1 MTKRKSYDKEFKL
14 EAVQL
19 VESGKKVAEVAREL
33 DLAEQTLH
41 NWVKKFSKDGEA
53 AFVGSGNL
61 KPEDKENKELEKRI
75 RDLEEENAILKKANG
90 HLCKRPE
97 VVYNFIQQHRH
108 EFRVAKMCEVLGV
121 SRSGYYEWLNR
132 PKSNQKERKEKLTS
146 QIKRVYLDSR
156 RNYGSP
162 KVTKQLNSEGVS
174 VSQKTVSRIMKEE
187 GIRSKTV
194 KKYKATTNSKHN
206 LPVYPN
212 LLDQQFKVERPGQAW
227 VADITYIW
235 TSEGWLYLA
244 TIMELFSRRII
255 GWAMDERMTK
265 ELVILALKR
274 AIRTQ
279 TPTPEL
285 IHHSDR
291 GSQYASKEYQ
301 QVLRTNKMISSMSRK
316 GNCYDNA
323 CIESFHSVIKRELVF
338 HEKYKTRDQAKK
350 SIIEYIVSFYNYK
363 RIHSFTN
370 YMSPIA
376 YEKQYFKTSQK
387 TKVI

>member
-1 MTKRKSYDKEFKL
+1 
-14 EAVQL
+14 
-19 VESGKKVAEVAREL
+19 
-33 DLAEQTLH
+33 
-41 NWVKKFSKDGEA
+41 
-53 AFVGSGNL
+53 
-61 KPEDKENKELEKRI
+61 
-75 RDLEEENAILKKANG
+75 
-90 HLCKRPE
+90 
-97 VVYNFIQQHRH
+97 
-108 EFRVAKMCEVLGV
+108 MCEVLGV

-132 PKSNQKERKEKLTS
+132 PKSKQKERKEKLTS

-162 KVTKQLNSEGVS
+162 KITKQLNSEGVH
-174 VSQKTVSRIMKEE
+174 VSQKTVSRIMKNE

-206 LPVYPN
+206 LPIYSN
-212 LLDQQFKVERPGQAW
+212 LLDQQFKVDRPGKVW

-255 GWAMDERMTK
+255 GWAMDARMTK

-274 AIRTQ
+274 AIRAQ
-279 TPTPEL
+279 SPTSGL

-301 QVLRTNKMISSMSRK
+301 QVLRTNGIITSMSRK

-363 RIHSFTN
+363 RIHSYTN
-370 YMSPIA
+370 YMSPVA
-376 YEKQYFKTSQK
+376 YEKQYFEVLQK
-387 TKVI
+387 ARVI

>member
-1 MTKRKSYDKEFKL
+1 M
-14 EAVQL
+14 
-19 VESGKKVAEVAREL
+19 
-33 DLAEQTLH
+33 
-41 NWVKKFSKDGEA
+41 
-53 AFVGSGNL
+53 
-61 KPEDKENKELEKRI
+61 
-75 RDLEEENAILKKANG
+75 
-90 HLCKRPE
+90 CK
-97 VVYNFIQQHRH
+97 
-108 EFRVAKMCEVLGV
+108 VLGV
-121 SRSGYYEWLNR
+121 SKSGYYAWMNR
-132 PKSNQKERKEKLTS
+132 PKSKQAKRKEKLTG
-146 QIKRVYLDSR
+146 QIKRVFLESR

-162 KVTKQLNSEGVS
+162 KITKQLNSEGVP
-174 VSQKTVSRIMKEE
+174 VSQKTVSRIMQEE

-194 KKYKATTNSKHN
+194 RKYKATTNSKHT
-206 LPVYPN
+206 LPIYPN

-255 GWAMDERMTK
+255 GWAMGDRMTK
-265 ELVILALKR
+265 ELVIIALKR

-279 TPTPEL
+279 TPTPGL

-301 QVLRTNKMISSMSRK
+301 QILRNNGITTSMSRK

-323 CIESFHSVIKRELVF
+323 CIESFHSVIKKELIF

-350 SIIEYIVSFYNYK
+350 SIVEYIVSFYNYK

-376 YEKQYFKTSQK
+376 YEKQYY
-387 TKVI
+387 KVLQIAKVV

>member
-19 VESGKKVAEVAREL
+19 VESGKRVAEVAREL

-61 KPEDKENKELEKRI
+61 KPEDKENKDLQKRI
-75 RDLEEENAILKKANG
+75 RDLEEENAILKKANE
-90 HLCKRPE
+90 HLCERPE
-97 VVYNFIQQHRH
+97 VIYNFIQQHRH
-108 EFRVAKMCEVLGV
+108 DFRVAKMCEVLGV

-162 KVTKQLNSEGVS
+162 KITKQLNSEGVS

-244 TIMELFSRRII
+244 TIMELYSRRII

-279 TPTPEL
+279 TQTPGL

-301 QVLRTNKMISSMSRK
+301 QVLRTNGMVTSMSRK

-376 YEKQYFKTSQK
+376 YEKQYFKASQK

>member
-1 MTKRKSYDKEFKL
+1 
-14 EAVQL
+14 
-19 VESGKKVAEVAREL
+19 
-33 DLAEQTLH
+33 
-41 NWVKKFSKDGEA
+41 
-53 AFVGSGNL
+53 
-61 KPEDKENKELEKRI
+61 
-75 RDLEEENAILKKANG
+75 
-90 HLCKRPE
+90 
-97 VVYNFIQQHRH
+97 
-108 EFRVAKMCEVLGV
+108 MCEVLGV
-121 SRSGYYEWLNR
+121 SKSGYYEWLKR
-132 PKSNQKERKEKLTS
+132 PKSHQKERKEKLTS
-146 QIKRVYLDSR
+146 QIKRVYVESR

-162 KVTKQLNSEGVS
+162 KITKQLHSEGVS

-255 GWAMDERMTK
+255 GWAMDGRMTK

-274 AIRTQ
+274 AISTQ
-279 TPTPEL
+279 TPTPGL

-301 QVLRTNKMISSMSRK
+301 QVLRTNGILTSMSRK

-323 CIESFHSVIKRELVF
+323 CIESFHGVIKRELVF
-338 HEKYKTRDQAKK
+338 HEKYKTRNQAKK

-376 YEKQYFKTSQK
+376 YEKHYFKTLQE
-387 TKVI
+387 TKVV

>member
-19 VESGKKVAEVAREL
+19 VESGKRVAEVAREL

-41 NWVKKFSKDGEA
+41 NWVKKFSKDGEV

-90 HLCKRPE
+90 HLCERPE
-97 VVYNFIQQHRH
+97 VIYNFIQQHRH

-162 KVTKQLNSEGVS
+162 KITKQLNSEGVS

-194 KKYKATTNSKHN
+194 KQYKATTNSKHN

-279 TPTPEL
+279 TPTPGL

-301 QVLRTNKMISSMSRK
+301 QVLRTNRMITSMSRK

>member
-1 MTKRKSYDKEFKL
+1 MTNRKSYDKEFKL

-19 VESGKKVAEVAREL
+19 VESGKRVAEVAREL

-41 NWVKKFSKDGEA
+41 NWVRKFGKDGEA

-61 KPEDKENKELEKRI
+61 KPEDKANKELQKRI
-75 RDLEEENAILKKANG
+75 RDLEEENAILKKANE

-97 VVYNFIQQHRH
+97 VIYDFIQQHRH
-108 EFRVAKMCEVLGV
+108 EYRVAKMCEVLGV

-132 PKSNQKERKEKLTS
+132 PKSKQKERKEKLTS

-162 KVTKQLNSEGVS
+162 KITKQLNSEGVH
-174 VSQKTVSRIMKEE
+174 VSQKTVSRIMKNE

-206 LPVYPN
+206 LPIYSN
-212 LLDQQFKVERPGQAW
+212 LLDQQFKVDRPGKVW

-255 GWAMDERMTK
+255 GWAMDARMTK

-274 AIRTQ
+274 AIRAQ
-279 TPTPEL
+279 SPTSGL

-301 QVLRTNKMISSMSRK
+301 QVLRTNGIITSMSRK

-338 HEKYKTRDQAKK
+338 HEKYKTRDQGKK

-363 RIHSFTN
+363 RIHSYTN
-370 YMSPIA
+370 YMSPVA
-376 YEKQYFKTSQK
+376 YEKQYFEVLQK
-387 TKVI
+387 ARVI

>member
-1 MTKRKSYDKEFKL
+1 MTNRKSYDKEFKL

-19 VESGKKVAEVAREL
+19 VESGKRVAEVAREL

-41 NWVKKFSKDGEA
+41 NWVRKFGKDGEA

-61 KPEDKENKELEKRI
+61 KPEDKANKELQKRI
-75 RDLEEENAILKKANG
+75 RDLEEENAILKKANE

-97 VVYNFIQQHRH
+97 VIYGFIQQHRH

-162 KVTKQLNSEGVS
+162 KITKQLNSEGVH
-174 VSQKTVSRIMKEE
+174 VSQKTVSRIMKDE

-206 LPVYPN
+206 LPIYPN

-255 GWAMDERMTK
+255 GWAMDTRMTK

-274 AIRTQ
+274 AIKTQ
-279 TPTPEL
+279 TPTSGL

-301 QVLRTNKMISSMSRK
+301 QVLRTNGIITSMSRK

-363 RIHSFTN
+363 RIHSYTN

-376 YEKQYFKTSQK
+376 YEKQYFEVLQK
-387 TKVI
+387 ARLV

>member
-1 MTKRKSYDKEFKL
+1 MTNRKSYDKEFKL

-19 VESGKKVAEVAREL
+19 VESGKRVAEVAREL

-41 NWVKKFSKDGEA
+41 NWVRKFGKDGEA

-61 KPEDKENKELEKRI
+61 KPEDKANKELQKRI
-75 RDLEEENAILKKANG
+75 RDLEEENAILKKANE

-97 VVYNFIQQHRH
+97 VIYDFIQQHRH
-108 EFRVAKMCEVLGV
+108 EYRVAKMCEVLGV

-132 PKSNQKERKEKLTS
+132 PKSKQKERKEKLTS

-162 KVTKQLNSEGVS
+162 KITKQLNSEGVH
-174 VSQKTVSRIMKEE
+174 VSQKTVSRIMKNE

-206 LPVYPN
+206 LPIYSN
-212 LLDQQFKVERPGQAW
+212 LLDQQFKVDRPGKVW

-255 GWAMDERMTK
+255 GWAMDARMTK

-274 AIRTQ
+274 AIRAQ
-279 TPTPEL
+279 SPTSGL

-301 QVLRTNKMISSMSRK
+301 QVLRTNGIITSMSRK

-363 RIHSFTN
+363 RIHSYTN
-370 YMSPIA
+370 YMSPVA
-376 YEKQYFKTSQK
+376 YEKQYFEVLQK
-387 TKVI
+387 ARVI

>member
-1 MTKRKSYDKEFKL
+1 
-14 EAVQL
+14 
-19 VESGKKVAEVAREL
+19 
-33 DLAEQTLH
+33 
-41 NWVKKFSKDGEA
+41 
-53 AFVGSGNL
+53 
-61 KPEDKENKELEKRI
+61 
-75 RDLEEENAILKKANG
+75 
-90 HLCKRPE
+90 
-97 VVYNFIQQHRH
+97 
-108 EFRVAKMCEVLGV
+108 MCEVLGV

-162 KVTKQLNSEGVS
+162 KITKQLNSEGVS

-212 LLDQQFKVERPGQAW
+212 LLDQQFKVERPGQVW

-244 TIMELFSRRII
+244 TIMELYSRRII

-279 TPTPEL
+279 TPTPGL
-285 IHHSDR
+285 IICE
-291 GSQYASKEYQ
+291 ASK
-301 QVLRTNKMISSMSRK
+301 R
-316 GNCYDNA
+316 
-323 CIESFHSVIKRELVF
+323 
-338 HEKYKTRDQAKK
+338 
-350 SIIEYIVSFYNYK
+350 
-363 RIHSFTN
+363 
-370 YMSPIA
+370 
-376 YEKQYFKTSQK
+376 
-387 TKVI
+387 

>member
-19 VESGKKVAEVAREL
+19 VESGKRVAEVAREL

-132 PKSNQKERKEKLTS
+132 SKSNQKERKEKLTS

-162 KVTKQLNSEGVS
+162 KITKQLNSEGVS

-301 QVLRTNKMISSMSRK
+301 QVLRTNKMITSMSRK

>member
-1 MTKRKSYDKEFKL
+1 MTNRKSYDKEFKL

-19 VESGKKVAEVAREL
+19 VESGKRVAEVAREL

-41 NWVKKFSKDGEA
+41 NWVRKFGKDGEA

-61 KPEDKENKELEKRI
+61 KPEDKANKELQKRI
-75 RDLEEENAILKKANG
+75 RDLEEENAILKKANE

-97 VVYNFIQQHRH
+97 VIYDFIQQHRH

-132 PKSNQKERKEKLTS
+132 PKSKQKERKEKLTIK
-146 QIKRVYLDSR
+146 IKRAYLDSR

-162 KVTKQLNSEGVS
+162 KITKQLNAEGIL

-206 LPVYPN
+206 LPIYPN

-244 TIMELFSRRII
+244 TVMELFSRRII
-255 GWAMDERMTK
+255 GWAMDARMTK

-279 TPTPEL
+279 TPTSGL

-301 QVLRTNKMISSMSRK
+301 QVLGTNGIITSMSRK

-338 HEKYKTRDQAKK
+338 HEKYKTRDEAKK
-350 SIIEYIVSFYNYK
+350 SIIEYIVGFYNYK
-363 RIHSFTN
+363 RIHSYTN

-376 YEKQYFKTSQK
+376 YEKQYFEVLQK
-387 TKVI
+387 TRVI

>member
-1 MTKRKSYDKEFKL
+1 
-14 EAVQL
+14 
-19 VESGKKVAEVAREL
+19 
-33 DLAEQTLH
+33 
-41 NWVKKFSKDGEA
+41 
-53 AFVGSGNL
+53 
-61 KPEDKENKELEKRI
+61 
-75 RDLEEENAILKKANG
+75 
-90 HLCKRPE
+90 
-97 VVYNFIQQHRH
+97 
-108 EFRVAKMCEVLGV
+108 MCEVLGV
-121 SRSGYYEWLNR
+121 SRSGYYKWLNR

-162 KVTKQLNSEGVS
+162 KITKQLNSEGVS

-301 QVLRTNKMISSMSRK
+301 QVLRTNKMITSMSRK

-350 SIIEYIVSFYNYK
+350 SIMEYIVSFYNYK
-363 RIHSFTN
+363 RIHSFTIYVAHCIRKAIFQSFTEN
-370 YMSPIA
+370 
-376 YEKQYFKTSQK
+376 
-387 TKVI
+387 

>member
-19 VESGKKVAEVAREL
+19 VESGKRVAEVAREL

-146 QIKRVYLDSR
+146 QIKRVYMDSR
-156 RNYGSP
+156 RNYGSL
-162 KVTKQLNSEGVS
+162 KITKQLNSEGVS

-301 QVLRTNKMISSMSRK
+301 QVLRTNKMITSMSRK